1 MLLYIEIFTT
11 MIEVKK
17 TTYDAEG
24 IEEACYEVTDGFTK
38 VRIAKM
44 YHYIGNDTLVVS
56 EYLDGEFN
64 GSEEII
70 GDFDTLTEDGAK
82 NIARRYSAYLEK

>member
-1 MLLYIEIFTT
+1 
-11 MIEVKK
+11 V
-17 TTYDAEG
+17 
-24 IEEACYEVTDGFTK
+24 
-38 VRIAKM
+38 
-44 YHYIGNDTLVVS
+44 YHYIGNDTLEVS

>member
-1 MLLYIEIFTT
+1 

-24 IEEACYEVTDGFTK
+24 IEEPCYEVTDGFTM
-38 VRIAKM
+38 VRIAKV
-44 YHYIGNDTLVVS
+44 YHYIGNDTLEVS
-56 EYLDGEFN
+56 EYLDGKFN
-64 GSEEII
+64 GSEEVI

-82 NIARRYSAYLEK
+82 NIARRYSAYLSE

>member
-24 IEEACYEVTDGFTK
+24 IEEPCYEVTDGFTMI
-38 VRIAKM
+38 RIAKV
-44 YHYIGNDTLVVS
+44 YHYIGKDTLEVS

-64 GSEEII
+64 GSEEIG

-82 NIARRYSAYLEK
+82 RIALELCAYLKK